1 MARFFVVEFDEPGV
15 LAKGK
20 GSRNIIVR
28 LTRVMGKL
36 GVPSEVLPFA
46 ELMARGAID
55 DPQSYVLLHY
65 NELFVVQ
72 NEKVDWLR
80 ARESEIEALGH
91 RILHSVEHGRVVG
104 HKIRQ
109 NKVLTAAGVPMPRLI
124 ETGSSFQ
131 TAFSNEVSNAHVPV
145 QLLGNAAELDPDR
158 YNTEYVDC
166 RHEYEGEMWHVCIRA
181 QAVGEQVLFSW
192 VRAGPQP
199 NVRTRGTPL
208 DAKLLNH
215 FHSKLVVPN
224 TDQIRE
230 IASAVKKAVGVGFF
244 AHDILP
250 CAKTGR
256 LFLCETN
263 YKFYEGFY
271 RFYMKPIA
279 KDLPNQAFFDG
290 RRVTRRMARALVQ
303 ELDLKT

>member
-46 ELMARGAID
+46 DLMARGAID

-124 ETGSSFQ
+124 ETGSSFE

-145 QLLGNAAELDPDR
+145 QLVGNAAELDPDR

-192 VRAGPQP
+192 VRAGREASVHTRDTPVNPQMIRYFHRLLITP
-199 NVRTRGTPL
+199 NIGRINAIARG
-208 DAKLLNH
+208 
-215 FHSKLVVPN
+215 
-224 TDQIRE
+224 
-230 IASAVKKAVGVGFF
+230 VKAALGVGLY

-250 CAKTGR
+250 CAKTGQ

-263 YKFYEGFY
+263 FKFYDGNH
-271 RFYMKPIA
+271 RFHMASIA
-279 KDLPNQAFFDG
+279 AEHPVPALFDG
-290 RRVTRRMARALVQ
+290 RKVTRRMARALVQ
-303 ELDLKT
+303 ELDLKA

>member
-15 LAKGK
+15 LAKVK

-91 RILHSVEHGRVVG
+91 RILHSVEDGRVVG

-124 ETGSSFQ
+124 ETGSSFE

-145 QLLGNAAELDPDR
+145 QLVGNATELDPDR

-290 RRVTRRMARALVQ
+290 RKVTRRMARALVQ
-303 ELDLKT
+303 ELDMKT

>member
-1 MARFFVVEFDEPGV
+1 MAQFFVVEFDEPGV
-15 LAKGK
+15 VAKGK

-28 LTRVMGKL
+28 LTRVLSKMD
-36 GVPSEVLPFA
+36 VPAEVLPFS
-46 ELMARGAID
+46 ELVNRGATD

-72 NEKVDWLR
+72 NAKVDWLR
-80 ARESEIEALGH
+80 AREAELSALGH
-91 RILHSVEHGRVVG
+91 KMLHSVEHGRVVG
-104 HKIRQ
+104 HKVRQ
-109 NKVLTAAGVPMPRLI
+109 NRALTTAGVPMPRLI
-124 ETGSSFQ
+124 EAGDEFG

-145 QLLGNAAELDPDR
+145 QLVGNSTELDADR

-166 RHEYEGEMWHVCIRA
+166 RHEYDGEMWHVCIRA

-192 VRAGPQP
+192 VRAGQQP
-199 NVRTRGTPL
+199 NVRTRGTPV
-208 DAKLLNH
+208 DAKLLNY
-215 FHSKLVVPN
+215 FQSALVKPN
-224 TDQIRE
+224 VDQIRE
-230 IASAVKKAVGVGFF
+230 IASGVKEALGVGFY

-263 YKFYEGFY
+263 FKLYEGFY

-279 KDLPNQAFFDG
+279 EDLPNSAFFDG
-290 RRVTRRMARALVQ
+290 RKVTRRMAKALIQ
-303 ELDLKT
+303 ELQLVV